1 MMPSYID
8 ERRDLAAVFRGAA
21 LFNSQ
26 GGVCSHFSLRVGVDP
41 LRFLLNPWGMYFSEA
56 RASDLML
63 IDETGKAVTDADI
76 ITGPT
81 LIYFGFTFC
90 PDVCPLDSAR
100 NAAAVDILETNGQM
114 VTPVFISI
122 DPKRDTPAV
131 VADFTDRLHPRMI
144 GLTGTEDQ
152 ILAVSKAYKTYFKP
166 NYDGTDYY
174 LVDHSVFTYL
184 VLPGVGFV
192 DYFGRE
198 TSPEQMA
205 EKVACFVDRAKGV

>member
-1 MMPSYID
+1 LWAGVA
-8 ERRDLAAVFRGAA
+8 LAALVAGPIAWQSMTQKTDVFADCRPSAVAGGTAA
-21 LFNSQ
+21 I
-26 GGVCSHFSLRVGVDP
+26 GGPFS
-41 LRFLLNPWGMYFSEA
+41 
-56 RASDLML
+56 L

-100 NAAAVDILETNGQM
+100 NGAAVDILQKNGQV
-114 VTPVFISI
+114 VTPVFITI

-144 GLTGTEDQ
+144 GLTGTEEQ
-152 ILAVSKAYKTYFKP
+152 ILAVSQAYRTYFKP

-192 DYFGRE
+192 DYFGRDI
-198 TSPEQMA
+198 TAEQMA
-205 EKVACFVDRAKGV
+205 EKVACFLDRANSV